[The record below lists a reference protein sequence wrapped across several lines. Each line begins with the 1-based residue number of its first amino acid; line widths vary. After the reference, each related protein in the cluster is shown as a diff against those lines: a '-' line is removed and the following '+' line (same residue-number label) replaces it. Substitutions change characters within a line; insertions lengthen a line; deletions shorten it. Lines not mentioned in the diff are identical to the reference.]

1 MQSTPNLLMIRPAAF
16 KANVQTMESNAFQTA
31 KADLYAAD
39 TAEAA
44 ALEFDAFTALLS
56 GEGLNVFTFP
66 DTPDPETPDSIFPNN
81 WVSFH
86 DDGTVV
92 LYPMMALNRRLE
104 RRRDILESLEE
115 KGFYIDRVLDLSF
128 YEKGDKYLE
137 GTGSMVL
144 DRTNRIAYACLS
156 LRTNEEVLDAFC
168 QEMDYSKV
176 VFQAVDA
183 NSRAIYHTN
192 VLMCVGSRFVT
203 VCLDALPSAREKQ
216 VVISSIENSG
226 KILLPI
232 SLDQMAHFAGNM
244 LEVRPAGMHET
255 IVMSSA
261 AYNALGPLKGRLST
275 LCPIIH
281 APLDTIERNGG
292 GSARCMIAEVHLPQ
306 EPKIFSSF

>member
-1 MQSTPNLLMIRPAAF
+1 MIRPAAF
-16 KANVQTMESNAFQTA
+16 KANAQTMESNAFQKPA
-31 KADLYAAD
+31 ESDLSAAG

-56 GEGLNVFTFP
+56 GAGLNVFTFP

-104 RRRDILESLEE
+104 RRRDILESLKNE
-115 KGFYIDRVLDLSF
+115 GFYIKRVLDLSF
-128 YEKGDKYLE
+128 YEEQDKFLE

-156 LRTNEEVLDAFC
+156 PRTNEEVLDAFC
-168 QEMDYSKV
+168 RETDYSKV
-176 VFQAVDA
+176 VFHAIDV
-183 NSRAIYHTN
+183 SGTAIYHTN
-192 VLMCVGSRFVT
+192 VLMCVGSQFVT
-203 VCLDALPSAREKQ
+203 VCLDALPDTREKHL
-216 VVISSIENSG
+216 VMSSIENSG

-244 LEVRPAGMHET
+244 LEVRPAGTHET

-261 AYNALGPLKGRLST
+261 AYNALGPLEGRLSA

-306 EPKIFSSF
+306 ETAI